1 VTKDRLDDILHK
13 GPASRRKVLRTL
25 LIGTFAAP
33 VVASFPMDGRSSVA
47 QAQIFI
53 NSTHS

>member
-13 GPASRRKVLRTL
+13 VPASRRKVLRTL